1 MRQGRY
7 TITNRARQNHLSDA
21 LHCAHKVGFELLN
34 FYLMIPYPL
43 IVFALTFVV
52 SFVMTRLTMPW
63 LLELCRRRGL
73 YDMPNERKV
82 HSNKIPRLG
91 GLLFAPC
98 MSMGMIAG
106 YFLLSYFE
114 NSSDVPVFRLS
125 TVILM
130 VGLFLIF
137 LIGVFDDLFGLKASF
152 KFLVQFAATV
162 FMPLCG
168 LYINNFYGFC
178 GLHEIPLW
186 VSYPLTVF
194 VCLLIVNS
202 INLID
207 GIDGLSSGFSL
218 IALGAFAVLFWFL
231 GVTSYTL
238 LAVGLMG
245 TVLAFFLFNMFGSEA
260 KGTKTFMG
268 DTGSL
273 VLGYALA
280 YLAIKFAMDNPLIFP
295 HRPEALLVAY
305 TLLLV
310 PCFDLVR
317 VAVGR
322 LMRGQGMFHPDKT
335 HIHHRCLAAGFS
347 MRISLL
353 LILGL
358 QLLLNAFNLISFFYW
373 GMSTTWIVVI
383 DIAVFGGF
391 VAWMNYRAKRRA

>member
-1 MRQGRY
+1 MRY
-7 TITNRARQNHLSDA
+7 IINVWML
-21 LHCAHKVGFELLN
+21 LLN
-34 FYLMIPYPL
+34 LMCGAKTRKLLLAFYLKFNSMTYYPL
-43 IVFALTFVV
+43 IVLALTFLV
-52 SFVMTRLTMPW
+52 SFVLTRLAMPW
-63 LLELCRRRGL
+63 LLNLCRRRGL

-98 MSMGMIAG
+98 MSIGMIAG
-106 YFLLSYFE
+106 YFLLSFFE
-114 NSSDVPVFRLS
+114 KSSEVPVFRLS

-137 LIGVFDDLFGLKASF
+137 LIGIFDDLFGLKASF
-152 KFLVQFAATV
+152 KFLVQFTATV

-178 GLHEIPLW
+178 GIYEIPLW

-207 GIDGLSSGFSL
+207 GIDGLSSGLSL
-218 IALGAFAVLFWFL
+218 IALGAFAALFWCL
-231 GVTSYTL
+231 GITAYTM

-245 TVLAFFLFNMFGSEA
+245 TVVAFFLFNMFGSEE

-280 YLAIKFAMDNPLIFP
+280 YLAIKFAMHNPLIFSY
-295 HRPEALLVAY
+295 RPEALLVAY

-322 LMRGQGMFHPDKT
+322 LLRGEGIFHPDKT

-347 MRISLL
+347 MRKSLL
-353 LILGL
+353 LILAL
-358 QLLLNAFNLISFFYW
+358 QFSLIAFNLIGFFVA
-373 GMSTTWIVVI
+373 GLSSTLIVAIDIVVFS
-383 DIAVFGGF
+383 AF
-391 VAWMNYRAKRRA
+391 VGWMNYRAKRLAA

>member
-1 MRQGRY
+1 MLY
-7 TITNRARQNHLSDA
+7 PKI
-21 LHCAHKVGFELLN
+21 K
-34 FYLMIPYPL
+34 LMTYYHL
-43 IVFALTFVV
+43 IVLIVTFLV
-52 SFVMTRLTMPW
+52 SFVLTRLAMPW

-82 HSNKIPRLG
+82 HRNKIPRLG

-98 MSMGMIAG
+98 MSVGMIVG
-106 YFLLSYFE
+106 YFFLAYFE
-114 NSSDVPVFRLS
+114 KSGEVPVFRLS

-152 KFLVQFAATV
+152 KFLVQFTATV

-178 GLHEIPLW
+178 GVYEIPLW

-207 GIDGLSSGFSL
+207 GIDGLSSGLSL
-218 IALGAFAVLFWFL
+218 IALGVFAGLFWCL

-245 TVLAFFLFNMFGSEA
+245 TVFAFFLFNMFGSEK

-280 YLAIKFAMDNPLIFP
+280 YLAIKFAMHNPLIFP

-322 LMRGQGMFHPDKT
+322 LLRGQGIFHPDKT
-335 HIHHRCLAAGFS
+335 HLHHRCLAAGFS
-347 MRISLL
+347 MRQSLL
-353 LILGL
+353 LILAL
-358 QLLLNAFNLISFFYW
+358 QLLLDVFNLIAFF
-373 GMSTTWIVVI
+373 GGGVSTTWIVAI
-383 DIAVFGGF
+383 DIAVFTGF
-391 VAWMNYRAKRRA
+391 VAWLNHRAQRLA

>member
-1 MRQGRY
+1 MTDY
-7 TITNRARQNHLSDA
+7 H
-21 LHCAHKVGFELLN
+21 
-34 FYLMIPYPL
+34 L
-43 IVFALTFVV
+43 IVLALTFLV
-52 SFVMTRLTMPW
+52 SFFLTRLAMPW
-63 LLELCRRRGL
+63 LLNLCRRRGL

-98 MSMGMIAG
+98 MSIGMIVG
-106 YFLLSYFE
+106 YVVLSYFE
-114 NSSDVPVFRLS
+114 KNSEVPVFRLS

-137 LIGVFDDLFGLKASF
+137 LIGIFDDLFGLKASF
-152 KFLVQFAATV
+152 KFLVQFTATV

-178 GLHEIPLW
+178 GIYEIPIW

-207 GIDGLSSGFSL
+207 GIDGLSSGLSL
-218 IALGAFAVLFWFL
+218 IALGAFAALFWGL
-231 GVTSYTL
+231 EVTSYTM

-245 TVLAFFLFNMFGSEA
+245 TIVAFFLFNVFGSEE

-280 YLAIKFAMDNPLIFP
+280 YLSIKFAMHNPLIFP
-295 HRPEALLVAY
+295 HRPEALLLAY

-317 VAVGR
+317 VAIGR
-322 LMRGQGMFHPDKT
+322 LLRRQGIFHPDKT
-335 HIHHRCLAAGFS
+335 HIHHLCLAAGFS
-347 MRISLL
+347 MRQSLL

-358 QLLLNAFNLISFFYW
+358 QLVLNAFNLIGFFIV
-373 GMSTTWIVVI
+373 GFSSTLIVVI
-383 DIAVFGGF
+383 DIAVFTSF
-391 VAWMNYRAKRRA
+391 VAWMNHRAKQRN